1 MDAADLWL
9 SRDHVPI
16 FRKSLAINMN
26 PPSQTDI
33 FIVGCGPCGLMLAN
47 ELGRRGVR
55 TVLVDTKDGTAFNPQ
70 ANATQARSMEHYR
83 RHGFADE
90 IRALGMPDDYPP
102 DIAYFTRMAGY
113 ELARFVMPRAKDAK
127 QVIRGLSGS
136 WSAAELPHRVSQK
149 YVEQVLLKHARK
161 YSSNTLCFETRLVS
175 FVDHGAYVDCVT
187 EPVNGGPQTTTRA
200 QFIVGADGARS
211 FVRKQLGIS
220 LTGETGRQR
229 EFMGGRM
236 YAIYLRCPDYYTS
249 MPNAPAWMNVT
260 VNHEQR
266 AFMTAVDGKDEF
278 SFHFQLKPGQDEDRI
293 DEAEAIRQV
302 YIGWGKALP
311 IEIMSRVSW
320 TAGYTLVAEK
330 MQSGRAVIG
339 GDAAHLFTP
348 AGGMGY
354 NTAIEDAVNL
364 GWKLAALARGEGGP
378 GLLASYDA
386 ERRAVAI
393 RNTGYARELADSLGG
408 FVATSELEENSPAGE
423 DARRIA
429 GDYYNAHARTEFN
442 IPGFTLGARYDGS
455 PVIVS
460 DGTAPP
466 PDGMNIY
473 HPSACPGGRA
483 PHQWLA
489 DGRSLYDAFNLE
501 WTLLRMNPSADASA
515 FEDAAR
521 AAGVDLKVLDVPGD
535 GLRDLYEADL
545 ALIRPDQ
552 IVAWRGN
559 DDVRPGAVLARVLG
573 H

>member
-1 MDAADLWL
+1 
-9 SRDHVPI
+9 
-16 FRKSLAINMN
+16 MN
-26 PPSQTDI
+26 PPAETDI

-55 TVLVDTKDGTAFNPQ
+55 AVLVDTKSGTAFNPQ

-90 IRALGMPDDYPP
+90 IRAMGMPADYPP
-102 DIAYFTRMAGY
+102 DIAYFTRMAGH
-113 ELARFVMPRAKDAK
+113 ELARFVMPTAKDAK

-149 YVEQVLLKHARK
+149 YVEQVLLKHVRK
-161 YSSNTLCFETRLVS
+161 YASNALHFETRLVS
-175 FVDHGAYVDCVT
+175 FTDHGTHVDCVT
-187 EPVNGGPQTTTRA
+187 EPLNGGPQTTTRA
-200 QFIVGADGARS
+200 QYIVGADGARS
-211 FVRKQLGIS
+211 FVRKHLGIS
-220 LTGETGRQR
+220 LAGESGRQR

-236 YAIYLRCPDYYTS
+236 YAIYLRCPDYYKA

-266 AFMTAVDGKDEF
+266 AFMTAIDGKDEF
-278 SFHFQLKPGQDEDRI
+278 SFHFQLKEGQDEDKI
-293 DEAEAIRQV
+293 DEAEAIRQLYV
-302 YIGWGKALP
+302 GWGKELP
-311 IEIMSRVSW
+311 VEILSRVSW
-320 TAGYTLVAEK
+320 TAGFTLVAQK
-330 MQSGRAVIG
+330 MQQGRAVIG

-364 GWKLAALARGEGGP
+364 GWKLAALVRGEGGP
-378 GLLASYDA
+378 HLLASYDA
-386 ERRAVAI
+386 ERRTVAV

-408 FVATSELEENSPAGE
+408 FVATPQLEENSPAGE
-423 DARRIA
+423 EARRIA
-429 GDYYNAHARTEFN
+429 GEYYDAHTRKEFN

-466 PDGMNIY
+466 PDGMNVY
-473 HPSACPGGRA
+473 HPTACPGGRA

-501 WTLLRMNPSADASA
+501 WTLLRTSASADASA
-515 FEDAAR
+515 FERAAR
-521 AAGVDLKVLDVPGD
+521 AAGVDLKVLDLPGEN
-535 GLRDLYEADL
+535 LRELYEADM
-545 ALIRPDQ
+545 ALVRPDQ
-552 IVAWRGN
+552 IVAWRG
-559 DDVRPGAVLARVLG
+559 DAAGDAAQVLARALG